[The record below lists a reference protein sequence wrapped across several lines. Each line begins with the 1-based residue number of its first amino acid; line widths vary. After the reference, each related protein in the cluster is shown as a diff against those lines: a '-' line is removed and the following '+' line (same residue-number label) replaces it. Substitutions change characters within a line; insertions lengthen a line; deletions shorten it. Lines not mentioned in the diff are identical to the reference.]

1 MALGTHA
8 ANGIGKG
15 RGEVDEGT
23 MDTSVPGQ
31 DLGPIGQDIT
41 GRQPQ
46 ISVNFEPLN
55 FCGTLL
61 NRIIS
66 YYHMV
71 GLNPLLI
78 SINGQTID
86 PLMPDQAKRVT
97 QQKSLENQAR

>member
-8 ANGIGKG
+8 TNGIGKG

-66 YYHMV
+66 YDHI
-71 GLNPLLI
+71 L
-78 SINGQTID
+78 
-86 PLMPDQAKRVT
+86 
-97 QQKSLENQAR
+97 SLWWG